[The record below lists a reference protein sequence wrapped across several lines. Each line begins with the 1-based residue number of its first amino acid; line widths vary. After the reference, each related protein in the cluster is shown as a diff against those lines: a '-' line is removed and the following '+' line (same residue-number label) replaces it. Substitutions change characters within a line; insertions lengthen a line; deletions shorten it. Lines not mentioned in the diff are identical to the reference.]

1 MIFGNGGLDPKPILE
16 EWTTTAARAVK
27 LDPRDVFAYDM
38 LGYSH
43 FMRALRHAREGT
55 PSRTSWDE
63 AISWLTRALELQPEY
78 PWGHNDL
85 GQVFLWRGTHEQEHA
100 EDPREAYARA
110 EHHLLQAARSDPD
123 YLFAHMNLVDLYST
137 RAAYD
142 LSRGRNPQEDVDKA
156 LQAGERALAIDG
168 NHYLTLNNVAVAE
181 LKLARYLVNS
191 GGDPRPRLER
201 ALHYLQRSAAIN
213 ATFGRTLLH
222 RVLAHLLE
230 VDHAMRE
237 GLDPTAALEAGRR
250 ALAEAKRLDS
260 GWVEAP
266 LLSARLALAEAA
278 WAKRRGRPE
287 LPFLQQA
294 LAEARRALAVYA
306 YSDTHQQLAGALW
319 RLAEAQPPDKAR
331 PSITEGLTQVDLAL
345 QRAPDSA
352 NAHALRGAL
361 LLSRART
368 VREAAERLDTVRQAR
383 ASLARALEINPL
395 LRREYEAPLREAE
408 SQLR

>member
-1 MIFGNGGLDPKPILE
+1 
-16 EWTTTAARAVK
+16 
-27 LDPRDVFAYDM
+27 VFAYDM

-43 FMRALRHAREGT
+43 FMRALRHAREDT
-55 PSRTSWDE
+55 PPGTSWDE
-63 AISWLTRALELQPEY
+63 AISWLTKALELQPEY

-85 GQVFLWRGTHEQEHA
+85 AQVYLWRGTHQQEHA
-100 EDPREAYARA
+100 EDPREAYSRA
-110 EHHLLQAARSDPD
+110 EHHFLQAARSDPD
-123 YLFAHMNLVDLYST
+123 YLFAHTNLVDLYST

-156 LQAGERALAIDG
+156 LQAGQRALAVDG
-168 NHYLTLNNVAVAE
+168 NHFLTLNNVAVAE
-181 LKLARYLVNS
+181 LKLARYLVDS

-201 ALHYLQRSAAIN
+201 AFQYLQRSAAIN

-222 RVLAHLLE
+222 RTMAHLLE
-230 VDHAMRE
+230 VDHAMRD
-237 GLDPTAALEAGRR
+237 GLEPTAALEAARR

-260 GWVEAP
+260 GWVEYP
-266 LLSARLALAEAA
+266 LLSAQLALSEAA

-287 LPFLQQA
+287 LPLLQQA
-294 LAEARRALAVYA
+294 LAESRRALAMYA
-306 YSDTHQQLAGALW
+306 YSDTHQQLAWTLW
-319 RLAEAQPPDKAR
+319 RLAEARPPGKALAF
-331 PSITEGLTQVDLAL
+331 ITEGLAQVDLAL
-345 QRAPDSA
+345 QRDPDLA

-383 ASLARALEINPL
+383 ALLARALEFNPL